1 MAVEN
6 ENIKIVE
13 LLLTRPEI
21 DINYLFKSFST
32 SYNSRNIGKIGNTK
46 EDALEKTA
54 LHIAVEK
61 ENIKLVQLLLERP
74 EIDVNILFK
83 ETHKYECTESKD
95 EIDPFDYIQKTALY
109 NAVQNGN
116 EEIINLLLANPK
128 IDVNI

>member
-13 LLLTRPEI
+13 LLLARPEI

-109 NAVQNGN
+109 IAVQNGN